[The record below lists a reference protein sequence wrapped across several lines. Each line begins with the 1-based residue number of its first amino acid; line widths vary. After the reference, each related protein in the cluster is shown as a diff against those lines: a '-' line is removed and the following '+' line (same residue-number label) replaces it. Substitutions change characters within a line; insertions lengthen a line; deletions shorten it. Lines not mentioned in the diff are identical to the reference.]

1 MSNNLK
7 EQLLRQ
13 YPIGSKVKLI
23 HMDDIYAPPNG
34 TIGVVKGVDDLG
46 SILVQWENHGRLSI
60 LPDDIIV
67 LI

>member
-23 HMDDIYAPPNG
+23 QMDDIYAPPNG

-46 SILVQWENHGRLSI
+46 SILVQWDNHGRLNV
-60 LPDDIIV
+60 LPNDIII

>member
-23 HMDDIYAPPNG
+23 QMDDIYAPPSG

-46 SILVQWENHGRLSI
+46 SILVQWDNHGRLNV
-60 LPDDIIV
+60 LPNDIII